1 MIEDLFSNVMGAYT
15 DEDMGKMAQ
24 ANVIEEQSDDFTKM
38 MEDNHI
44 RRLSEG
50 ICTPKVG
57 SQYLSLSSN
66 AERIADHLVN
76 VAKSIRSLRSTGHQ
90 AR

>member
-1 MIEDLFSNVMGAYT
+1 MITDLYTFAMKAYV
-15 DEDMGKMAQ
+15 DEDFNALDQ
-24 ANVIEEQSDDFTKM
+24 ANDVEEKIDDFTKM

-44 RRLSEG
+44 KRLSEG
-50 ICTPKVG
+50 VCSPEVG

-76 VAKSIRSLRSTGHQ
+76 VAKSIRSLKNIK
-90 AR
+90 